1 MKKYR
6 KTFFVLLIVFFAQ
19 SIVFT
24 QTKPNYSVSLYGKIN
39 FCNITIEEKII
50 FTPIGAGEMLFET
63 LKYDKNSFGE
73 KNLIL
78 FLLSGNPIAIQDA
91 KWEKDM
97 KLLDDMSCEIRFLE
111 ANEETINT
119 IDMVLYRLDIK
130 KSNTTTTKDMDILNK
145 VFLNSSI
152 IKVWTNKEKKTIIK
166 ISIMYNGL
174 EYVVTSNS

>member
-6 KTFFVLLIVFFAQ
+6 NTLFILLITFFAQ
-19 SIVFT
+19 SIVLT
-24 QTKPNYSVSLYGKIN
+24 QTNSNYKVSLYGKIN
-39 FCNITIEEKII
+39 FCDITIEEEII

-97 KLLDDMSCEIRFLE
+97 ELLDNISCEIRFLK
-111 ANEETINT
+111 ANEETVNT
-119 IDMVLYRLDIK
+119 INMVLYRLDIK
-130 KSNTTTTKDMDILNK
+130 KSNTTTKDMDILNK
-145 VFLNSSI
+145 VFLDSSI

-174 EYVVTSNS
+174 EYVVTSNA

>member
-78 FLLSGNPIAIQDA
+78 LLLSGNPIAIQDA

-97 KLLDDMSCEIRFLE
+97 ELLDDMSCEIRFLE

-174 EYVVTSNS
+174 EYVVTSNA

>member
-6 KTFFVLLIVFFAQ
+6 NTLFILLITFFAQ
-19 SIVFT
+19 SIVLT
-24 QTKPNYSVSLYGKIN
+24 QTNSNYSVSLYGKIN
-39 FCNITIEEKII
+39 FCNITLEEKII

-97 KLLDDMSCEIRFLE
+97 ELLDEMSCEIRFLE
-111 ANEETINT
+111 ADTETIDT
-119 IDMVLYRLDIK
+119 VDMVLYRLDIK
-130 KSNTTTTKDMDILNK
+130 KSNNTITKDMDILNK
-145 VFLNSSI
+145 VLLVSSV

-166 ISIMYNGL
+166 ISIVYNGL
-174 EYVVTSNS
+174 EYVVTNSA

>member
-1 MKKYR
+1 LKKYR

-97 KLLDDMSCEIRFLE
+97 ELLDDMSCEIRFLE

>member
-1 MKKYR
+1 M
-6 KTFFVLLIVFFAQ
+6 
-19 SIVFT
+19 
-24 QTKPNYSVSLYGKIN
+24 N

-111 ANEETINT
+111 ANEETVNT
-119 IDMVLYRLDIK
+119 IDTVLYRLDIK

-145 VFLNSSI
+145 VFLDSSI
-152 IKVWTNKEKKTIIK
+152 IKVWTNKEKN
-166 ISIMYNGL
+166 MVG
-174 EYVVTSNS
+174 NSFVHSLKKG

>member
-1 MKKYR
+1 M
-6 KTFFVLLIVFFAQ
+6 
-19 SIVFT
+19 FT

-119 IDMVLYRLDIK
+119 IDTVLYRLDIK

-145 VFLNSSI
+145 VFLDSSI

>member
-1 MKKYR
+1 M
-6 KTFFVLLIVFFAQ
+6 
-19 SIVFT
+19 FT
-24 QTKPNYSVSLYGKIN
+24 QTKSDYNVSLYGKIN

-97 KLLDDMSCEIRFLE
+97 ELLDDMSCEIRFLE

-119 IDMVLYRLDIK
+119 IDVVLYRLDIK

-152 IKVWTNKEKKTIIK
+152 IKVWTNKEKKIIIK

>member
-1 MKKYR
+1 MKNYR
-6 KTFFVLLIVFFAQ
+6 NTFFVLLIAFFAQ

-24 QTKPNYSVSLYGKIN
+24 QTKSDYNVSLYGKIN

-78 FLLSGNPIAIQDA
+78 LLLSGNPIAIQDA

-97 KLLDDMSCEIRFLE
+97 ELLDDMSCKIRFLE

-152 IKVWTNKEKKTIIK
+152 IKVWTNKEKKIIIK

>member
-1 MKKYR
+1 M
-6 KTFFVLLIVFFAQ
+6 
-19 SIVFT
+19 FT

-63 LKYDKNSFGE
+63 LEYDKNSFGE

-119 IDMVLYRLDIK
+119 IDTVLYRLDIK

-145 VFLNSSI
+145 VFLDSSI

-174 EYVVTSNS
+174 EYVVTSNA

>member
-1 MKKYR
+1 LKKY
-6 KTFFVLLIVFFAQ
+6 KNTLFILLITFFAQ
-19 SIVFT
+19 SIVLT
-24 QTKPNYSVSLYGKIN
+24 QTNSNYSVSLYGKIN
-39 FCNITIEEKII
+39 FCNITLEEKII

-78 FLLSGNPIAIQDA
+78 LLLSGEPIEIQDT
-91 KWEKDM
+91 KWEKDIE
-97 KLLDDMSCEIRFLE
+97 LLDDLLCEIRFLE
-111 ANEETINT
+111 ADTETINT

-145 VFLNSSI
+145 IFLNSSV

-174 EYVVTSNS
+174 EYVVTSNA